1 MAPDLPALDVVVVSW
16 ERGDTILDALESA
29 SRQEGVRTK
38 IYVVDQGSSPATLSV
53 LRWLARSGEIALREL
68 GANLG
73 VAAGRNAGLAM
84 GQADYIACLD
94 DDSRFSQP
102 DALVRALHEFQA
114 DPKLGAV
121 GFRIKEDRTL
131 EDDRA
136 SWAFP
141 RPLRERAGERFLA
154 TRFPGAGHAL
164 SRRALERTKGYD
176 PRITFYWEE
185 LDLSYQLLAA
195 GFKILYE
202 PTIVVLHKRSP
213 LSRLHWRGGRY
224 YYYVRHGIYVTY
236 KYFRSPGLVA
246 VQAAGYLVKG
256 AYNGVTGQALRGTR
270 DGLRMIRETRDDAW
284 PMMDPT
290 TREYIYR
297 HDLSHRGSPW
307 RRLRDE
313 VFEKLV

>member
-1 MAPDLPALDVVVVSW
+1 MTGDLPALDVALVSW
-16 ERGDTILDALESA
+16 ERGDTILDALDSIA
-29 SRQEGVRTK
+29 RQEGVRPK
-38 IYVVDQGSSPATLSV
+38 VHVVDQGSAPATLEV
-53 LRWLARSGEIALREL
+53 LRRLDRSGEITLREL
-68 GANLG
+68 GTNVG
-73 VAAGRNAGLAM
+73 AASGRNAALSM
-84 GQADYIACLD
+84 GHADTIACLD

-102 DALVRALHEFQA
+102 DALVRAIREFEA
-114 DPKLGAV
+114 DPTLGAV
-121 GFRIKEDRTL
+121 GFRIKEDKTL

-164 SRRALERTKGYD
+164 SRRALARTKGYD

-202 PTIVVLHKRSP
+202 PSIVVLHKRSP

-224 YYYVRHGIYVTY
+224 YFYVRHGLYVAY

-246 VQAAGYLVKG
+246 ALAAGYLVKG
-256 AYNGVTGQALRGTR
+256 AYNGVVGQALRGTR
-270 DGLRMIRETRDDAW
+270 DGLRMIRDVPDAGW
-284 PMMDPT
+284 PVLDPA

-297 HDLSHRGSPW
+297 HDLTHRGSLW

>member
-1 MAPDLPALDVVVVSW
+1 MAGDLPHVDVVLVSW
-16 ERGDTILDALESA
+16 ERGDTILDALESI
-29 SRQEGVRTK
+29 SRQEGVRSK
-38 IYVVDQGSSPATLSV
+38 IYVVDQGSSSATLDV
-53 LRWLARSGEIALREL
+53 LRRLDRSGELTLHEL
-68 GANLG
+68 GRNLG
-73 VAAGRNAGLAM
+73 AASGRNAGLTM
-84 GQADYIACLD
+84 GRAATIACLD

-102 DALVRALHEFQA
+102 DALVRAVGEFQA
-114 DPKLGAV
+114 DPTLGAV
-121 GFRIKEDRTL
+121 GFRIKDERTL
-131 EDDRA
+131 EDDQA

-164 SRRALERTKGYD
+164 SRRAWEQTRGYD

-202 PTIVVLHKRSP
+202 PTIVVFHKRSP
-213 LSRLHWRGGRY
+213 LSRLHWRQGRY
-224 YYYVRHGIYVTY
+224 YFYVRHGLYVTY

-246 VQAAGYLVKG
+246 ALAAGYLVKG

-270 DGLRMIRETRDDAW
+270 DGLRMIREVPDDAG
-284 PMMDPT
+284 PVLDPA
-290 TREYIYR
+290 TREYIYQ
-297 HDLSHRGSPW
+297 HDLTYRGSLW